1 MLPTHGRYDYTA
13 WRGRTPYAWPG
24 GAKLAVY
31 LGVNLEHF
39 AFGEGLGAEL
49 APGGPQPDV
58 LNFAWR
64 DYGNRVGGWRLL
76 DLLDEVAMPATVL
89 LNSAMYDYAPDLV
102 AAHRARGDE
111 MAGHGRT
118 NSERQSVLPE
128 AEERR
133 LIADSTEAI
142 VRHEG
147 TAPRGWL
154 SPWIAES
161 RTTPDLLAEAGVRV
175 TVLETRRKLGGRA
188 TSFTDPRTGE
198 VLDNCQHVLMG
209 CCTNLLDFYER
220 LGVQDAA
227 QPLPHV
233 RPRAEVVGDDVS
245 DAQQHVGHRR
255 DLRVRIDEVERPRIE
270 VDGGRIGA
278 EDLAGQRLEPPL
290 PGDLRERELA
300 RLEGQIEILE
310 LLGALRRADLLLE
323 RRGQLPLPLDRPQDR
338 LLAVRELPGAAH
350 VLGDQPDGHLVEAAR
365 LIATVAGDERNGVA
379 VVEQAYDRLDRG

>member
-1 MLPTHGRYDYTA
+1 MLPTHGRYDYSA

-142 VRHEG
+142 ARHEG

-161 RTTPDLLAEAGVRV
+161 RTTPDLLAEEGYRYTMNWCADDAPVWMR
-175 TVLETRRKLGGRA
+175 TRGGPLLA
-188 TSFTDPRTGE
+188 MPYPQE
-198 VLDNCQHVLMG
+198 VNDIPAIAARRESAEAFARMIVD
-209 CCTNLLDFYER
+209 DFEER
-220 LGVQDAA
+220 LRQVRADGLPQVMGIALHPYIIG
-227 QPLPHV
+227 QP
-233 RPRAEVVGDDVS
+233 
-245 DAQQHVGHRR
+245 HR
-255 DLRVRIDEVERPRIE
+255 LRV
-270 VDGGRIGA
+270 
-278 EDLAGQRLEPPL
+278 
-290 PGDLRERELA
+290 
-300 RLEGQIEILE
+300 
-310 LLGALRRADLLLE
+310 LRRALSVVAQA
-323 RRGQLPLPLDRPQDR
+323 RGDVWITTAGAVFDHVAALP
-338 LLAVRELPGAAH
+338 AGVVPGCMKGSAA
-350 VLGDQPDGHLVEAAR
+350 
-365 LIATVAGDERNGVA
+365 
-379 VVEQAYDRLDRG
+379 

>member
-89 LNSAMYDYAPDLV
+89 LNSAMYDHAPDLV

-142 VRHEG
+142 ARHEG
-147 TAPRGWL
+147 SAPRGWL

-161 RTTPDLLAEAGVRV
+161 RTTPDLLAEEGYRYTMNWCADDAPVWMR
-175 TVLETRRKLGGRA
+175 TRGGPLLA
-188 TSFTDPRTGE
+188 MPYPQE
-198 VLDNCQHVLMG
+198 VNDIPAIVARRESAEAFARMIVD
-209 CCTNLLDFYER
+209 DFEER
-220 LGVQDAA
+220 LRQLRADGLPQVMGIALHPYIIG
-227 QPLPHV
+227 QP
-233 RPRAEVVGDDVS
+233 
-245 DAQQHVGHRR
+245 HR
-255 DLRVRIDEVERPRIE
+255 LRV
-270 VDGGRIGA
+270 
-278 EDLAGQRLEPPL
+278 
-290 PGDLRERELA
+290 
-300 RLEGQIEILE
+300 
-310 LLGALRRADLLLE
+310 LRRALSVVAQA
-323 RRGQLPLPLDRPQDR
+323 RGDVWITTAGAIFDHVAALP
-338 LLAVRELPGAAH
+338 AGVVPGCPKGTAA
-350 VLGDQPDGHLVEAAR
+350 
-365 LIATVAGDERNGVA
+365 
-379 VVEQAYDRLDRG
+379 